1 MAKAADHLR
10 EDPVALNGLLK
21 TLDREIR
28 DIAKGEPLSLA
39 DSLDLT
45 DEGVALRLLEVAQIA
60 LDARLAGLES

>member
-1 MAKAADHLR
+1 VLTG
-10 EDPVALNGLLK
+10 VLK

-28 DIAKGEPLSLA
+28 EIAKGEPLSLP
-39 DSLDLT
+39 DSLDLA